1 MNHRHK
7 RHFRSSALVS
17 NDTSVPCL
25 RRVHTTSRHSSQ
37 HQVDTSSQ
45 PVYMLCVKPLRR
57 HRRLCC
63 SQSTRSTRF
72 HNSAATFNISKLYT
86 HWPFV

>member
-17 NDTSVPCL
+17 VDTALLCL
-25 RRVHTTSRHSSQ
+25 RRVHTTSCHSSQ

-45 PVYMLCVKPLRR
+45 PVYTMCVKPLRR
-57 HRRLCC
+57 RRRLCC

-72 HNSAATFNISKLYT
+72 HNSAEKFISKLYT
-86 HWPFV
+86 WVY